1 MLIIVSVIFPAAVAS
16 AASSNGFILAK
27 NFSTLAAV
35 FVLAPRSI
43 KFAPSET
50 TPSGILKTPDATPDK
65 IERMVPTSLSSVSC
79 FLSISASAIPLVG

>member
-1 MLIIVSVIFPAAVAS
+1 
-16 AASSNGFILAK
+16 
-27 NFSTLAAV
+27 V

-65 IERMVPTSLSSVSC
+65 IERIVPTS
-79 FLSISASAIPLVG
+79 SISLYLVFYQHELSNAFSRFLYIF